1 MYSVYS
7 IGYRRFCRIG
17 CWYLYAP
24 GHLMFQDGSSSFG
37 HYLHIPT
44 CKKREKGEV
53 EESKGNANWFLN
65 DDSQELPH
73 DTSAHTPLTRI

>member
-1 MYSVYS
+1 
-7 IGYRRFCRIG
+7 
-17 CWYLYAP
+17 
-24 GHLMFQDGSSSFG
+24 MFQDGSSSFG

-53 EESKGNANWFLN
+53 EESKGSANSFLN

-73 DTSAHTPLTRI
+73 DTSAHIPLIRI

>member
-1 MYSVYS
+1 
-7 IGYRRFCRIG
+7 
-17 CWYLYAP
+17 
-24 GHLMFQDGSSSFG
+24 MFQDGSSSFG

-53 EESKGNANWFLN
+53 EESKGSANWFLN

-73 DTSAHTPLTRI
+73 DTSAYIPLIRI